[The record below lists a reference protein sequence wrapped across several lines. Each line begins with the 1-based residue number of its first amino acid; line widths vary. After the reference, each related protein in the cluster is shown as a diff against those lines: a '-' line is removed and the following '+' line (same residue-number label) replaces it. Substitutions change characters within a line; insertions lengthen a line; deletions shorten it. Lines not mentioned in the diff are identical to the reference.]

1 MTRFGDFEPLC
12 RNTPSYT
19 WCNLFYRQLSSDSSL
34 KSILTGL
41 SADPNSAPVGV
52 NPVCGIPKV
61 GTTISGPHQSSSNS
75 LGNIANIV
83 VCAVSMLFV
92 LGLIW
97 RAQRRK
103 AAVGRVELR
112 NLLIIY
118 FLTLPFQL
126 LTTGA
131 LLSQGSTALVAL
143 TAIHA
148 GLVATFFWALL
159 MNAFVAT
166 QAVEDGTP
174 SALVPFFLLSAAFF
188 AGTTYVA
195 FDVGLTITKTL
206 GPSSDPRELKS
217 IPLFVLT
224 SIWPA
229 AATVIYFVTMG
240 YIVLVILNETRP
252 MWYYIL
258 AAALFVL
265 SQLAWFLL
273 GKVVC
278 EGSSSKVDGSFIAT
292 VLETAAVG
300 VLYLAWR
307 SITEGM
313 FLLNSGYF
321 FFWAPDWMS
330 GLGLGLVGFFVYV
343 YGLSVYRRCDVD
355 HGS

>member
-34 KSILTGL
+34 KSILQGL
-41 SADPNSAPVGV
+41 SSDPNSAPVGV

-61 GTTISGPHQSSSNS
+61 GTTIDGPHQGSSTS

-83 VCAVSMLFV
+83 VCAVSMLFIFA
-92 LGLIW
+92 LIW

-103 AAVGRVELR
+103 AAVGRAELR
-112 NLLIIY
+112 NLLILY

-143 TAIHA
+143 TALHA
-148 GLVATFFWALL
+148 GFVAAFFWALL

-174 SALVPFFLLSAAFF
+174 AALVPYFILSAAFF
-188 AGTTYVA
+188 AGTAYVS
-195 FDVGLTITKTL
+195 FDVGLGITKAL
-206 GPSSDPRELKS
+206 GPSNNPSELRS

-229 AATVIYFVTMG
+229 VASILYFIIMG
-240 YIVLVILNETRP
+240 YIVLIVLNETRP
-252 MWYYIL
+252 MFYYIL

-273 GKVVC
+273 GKVIC
-278 EGSSSKVDGSFIAT
+278 EGSTSKVDGSFIAT
-292 VLETAAVG
+292 ILETAAVG

-307 SITEGM
+307 SITEDSWDDDPFPM
-313 FLLNSGYF
+313 HPAYPS
-321 FFWAPDWMS
+321 
-330 GLGLGLVGFFVYV
+330 
-343 YGLSVYRRCDVD
+343 
-355 HGS
+355 